1 MRPIKAE
8 QDTPP
13 TGPGRVGCGLALSLT
28 SMGLRVKSLKLRLT
42 FLICQRKIVTIYFI
56 RLLGDVKQDQGFRR
70 AWTNSLCKGP
80 DGKYYFGVFRP

>member
-42 FLICQRKIVTIYFI
+42 FLIC
-56 RLLGDVKQDQGFRR
+56 
-70 AWTNSLCKGP
+70 
-80 DGKYYFGVFRP
+80 